1 MDRDRNRDG
10 ELDRANRENQ
20 VPGVRRDDPSQDR
33 SMQGRPTEDA
43 SDRSMQGRPREE
55 GTSDR
60 STSDVSGSPA
70 RDGDAL
76 QGGGPDRG
84 GILNDH
90 REGTTRN
97 QTGSNVRDEH
107 SRPTGSPADGA

>member
-1 MDRDRNRDG
+1 MDRDRSRNG
-10 ELDRANRENQ
+10 EMDRHNRENQ
-20 VPGVRRDDPSQDR
+20 VPGVRRDD
-33 SMQGRPTEDA
+33 DA
-43 SDRSMQGRPREE
+43 SSDRSMGAR
-55 GTSDR
+55 DR
-60 STSDVSGSPA
+60 SSSSDGSMEG
-70 RDGDAL
+70 RSRNDDAM
-76 QGGGPDRG
+76 QGAGPDRG